1 MEPVRPAPAPAIP
14 DRLVP
19 GLSRRRFVRAGAV
32 AVGLAFTLT
41 SVVLTQHAAAG
52 PTPLAVEKAEPTSL
66 PTATPPPL
74 VIGLRLVAGDHHV
87 IVMWTK
93 PVSSTLTRVQIFR
106 AKGAAKTSASD
117 LVGSQSAQSAT
128 SGSYTDERGIQPS
141 TAYFY
146 TVSGNDGSSSGEP
159 QPVTTEQP
167 GTRPAKIEGFTA
179 RPASSSDVN
188 LQWTNSS
195 SEDVTGVVIRRLK
208 GSEPPKTVTEGDGVG
223 QPTLAPVSGKTGQLI
238 DPGRDPGTQYSYAVF
253 AVDVDRD
260 VSNGASAGAKT
271 LLSNAL
277 PERVLNLTRTRASA
291 SSIKLS
297 WKDPRGNADF
307 VNVAIV
313 RALGDKPP
321 SKITPENEVAVVL
334 RGEQTYTVRGLR
346 SSKKPYYFAVF
357 ALDRAER
364 PGPGYVTAP
373 VSLTAPSSHRV
384 ALLALFVLAV
394 FLGAGILGRSRL
406 VALIAAAPTQPNIPS
421 ANRND
426 ILTGAPRVARRPA
439 APSVGGVRYSKQIP
453 VVLPVEVVLDASV
466 GAAMAYGT
474 AGRFE
479 VRAAC
484 VRGLDHASSGDAGD
498 DVALIVHRPDVL
510 FAVVSDGMGSQA
522 GSRFIARAV
531 IDGFTKAF
539 ADPGKGPQQAIQS
552 GVANAGRAAAELAK
566 AQGSGAA
573 TVIAAALVP
582 HAGGTTVYA
591 ACVGDSGLFARSDQ
605 TVEELLGDED
615 DGAGT
620 RGMPLHVEAIYAA
633 FEVPLANAV
642 ILASDGFHTA
652 LMDPAGELS
661 SHLTQLWAKA
671 PRPVDFLDTISFEGD
686 YYYDDRSVV
695 AVWRTRES

>member
-1 MEPVRPAPAPAIP
+1 MEPVGPTPAPATE
-14 DRLVP
+14 DRFVP
-19 GLSRRRFVRAGAV
+19 GFSRRRFVRAGAV

-52 PTPLAVEKAEPTSL
+52 PTPLAVEKAEPKN
-66 PTATPPPL
+66 TPLTTPSPP
-74 VIGLRLVAGDHHV
+74 VIKVRLVPGDHHV
-87 IVMWTK
+87 IVMWTN
-93 PVSSTLTRVQIFR
+93 PVSSMLTQVKIVR
-106 AKGAAKTSASD
+106 AKDAAKSSARER
-117 LVGSQSAQSAT
+117 VWSQSAQSGT
-128 SGSYTDERGIQPS
+128 SGTYIDDRDIQPS
-141 TAYFY
+141 TTYLY

-159 QPVTTEQP
+159 QPITTEQR

-188 LQWTNSS
+188 LQWINSL

-208 GSEPPKTVTEGDGVG
+208 GSEPPKTVTEGEAVG
-223 QPTLAPVSGKTGQLI
+223 QPTAAPIPGKTSQLV
-238 DPGRDPGTQYSYAVF
+238 DPGRNLGTQYSYTAF

-260 VSNGASAGAKT
+260 VSNGASTGAKT

-277 PERVLNLTRTRASA
+277 PERVLYLTRTRASA

-297 WKDPRGNADF
+297 WKDPPGNADF
-307 VNVAIV
+307 VRVAIV

-321 SKITPENEVAVVL
+321 SKITPENEVAMVV
-334 RGEQTYTVRGLR
+334 RGAQTYTVKGLR
-346 SSKKPYYFAVF
+346 SRKKPYYFAVF

-364 PGPGYVTAP
+364 PGPGIVAAP
-373 VSLTAPSSHRV
+373 ISLTAPSSHRG

-394 FLGAGILGRSRL
+394 LLGAGILVRSRL
-406 VALIAAAPTQPNIPS
+406 VALFAAAPTQPNIPS
-421 ANRND
+421 ANQND

-439 APSVGGVRYSKQIP
+439 APSVGGVRYSKRIP
-453 VVLPVEVVLDASV
+453 VVMPVEVVLDASV
-466 GAAMAYGT
+466 GTAMAYGT

-539 ADPGKGPQQAIQS
+539 ADPGKGPQHAIQS

-591 ACVGDSGLFARSDQ
+591 ACIGDSGLFARSDQ

-620 RGMPLHVEAIYAA
+620 RGMPQHVEATYAV